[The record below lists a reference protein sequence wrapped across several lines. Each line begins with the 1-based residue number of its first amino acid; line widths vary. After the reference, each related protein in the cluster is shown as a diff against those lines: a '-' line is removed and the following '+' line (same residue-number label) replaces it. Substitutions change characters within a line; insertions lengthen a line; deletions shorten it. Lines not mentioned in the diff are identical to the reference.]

1 MPVRTTVVFLF
12 MILRKGKSNIET
24 PLLSAKKGWKNY
36 RQQEEISFIK
46 WTPSWKKDTKSIRGK
61 IFLPKIS
68 QNITTYEKIDNGW
81 ISRL

>member
-1 MPVRTTVVFLF
+1 MLKDKPDDIVIHISKRFNQWLKVVKEIFKMPVRTTVVFLF

-46 WTPSWKKDTKSIRGK
+46 
-61 IFLPKIS
+61 
-68 QNITTYEKIDNGW
+68 
-81 ISRL
+81 

>member
-46 WTPSWKKDTKSIRGK
+46 
-61 IFLPKIS
+61 
-68 QNITTYEKIDNGW
+68 
-81 ISRL
+81 